1 MFAQFR
7 YLDGP
12 KNGEVKVVGNDF
24 ATIGR
29 DPAAEVRFDPEQDI
43 EVSIRHAAVFKQGGG
58 FLIRDLGSTNGT
70 FLNGA
75 RVRGDRPLEVGDVIQ
90 LGPSGPRIEFGA
102 ATTPPHAARNA
113 GTDHAAVRAATSE
126 IYRPKPRPTGRV
138 GQLKPPKRSGWR
150 WLVAAIVI
158 AGAGIGAATAYRARE
173 AAAAA
178 LATQR
183 ATLQGRIDEFR
194 ARLDLA
200 TSPVTGLSAAIAA
213 AKAATGALSAAVA
226 ATDMTGPGLDSA
238 ATRLDALAARHQPL
252 LAASGFDPA
261 ALRPAATGRV
271 AAVIGEFDRGR
282 VATATAFVVHRA
294 GDTVWLA
301 TDRLVAIDSAGRPAG
316 RFAVIFDGARVALL
330 GRLVRTD
337 DTASVAILAVIRSD
351 PPAAVT
357 VGETPAAGTPVAQI
371 GFPFGADSLGAW
383 RQTGATLSTSVATL
397 TTAAPSEVGL
407 ETYGGRAWPGSPVV
421 VGTGAVIGMAT
432 RGGGGVRVVPVAVI
446 LRLAAPR

>member
-29 DPAAEVRFDPEQDI
+29 DPAADVRFDPEQDI

-70 FLNGA
+70 FLNGV

-90 LGPSGPRIEFGA
+90 LGPSGPKIEFGA
-102 ATTPPHAARNA
+102 ATTPPHAARTA
-113 GTDHAAVRAATSE
+113 GNDPHAAGRAATSE
-126 IYRPKPRPTGRV
+126 IYRPKPRPTGRA
-138 GQLKPPKRSGWR
+138 GQPKPRRRTGWR

-158 AGAGIGAATAYRARE
+158 AGAGIGSATAYRARE

-183 ATLQGRIDEFR
+183 TTLQTRIDDFR
-194 ARLDLA
+194 ARLDQA
-200 TSPVTGLSAAIAA
+200 TSPIPGLSAAIAA
-213 AKAATGALSAAVA
+213 AKAATEDLRAAVA
-226 ATDMTGPGLDSA
+226 ETGMTGPGLDSA

-252 LAASGFDPA
+252 LAASGFNPA
-261 ALRPAATGRV
+261 ALRPAAAGRV

-282 VATATAFVVHRA
+282 VATATSFVVRRA

-301 TDRLVAIDSAGRPAG
+301 TDRLVAIDSAGRAAG

-337 DTASVAILAVIRSD
+337 DTSVAILAVIRSD

-357 VGETPAAGTPVAQI
+357 PGETLAAGTPVAQI
-371 GFPFGADSLGAW
+371 GFPFGADSLGTW
-383 RQTGATLSTSVATL
+383 RQSGATLSASLATV
-397 TTAAPSEVGL
+397 TTATPTAVGL

-421 VGTGAVIGMAT
+421 TGAGAVIGMAT
-432 RGGGGVRVVPVAVI
+432 SGVAGVRVVPIAAI
-446 LRLAAPR
+446 LRLVAPR